1 MRIRDCHIAILENKY
16 DVLNSYLNDIK
27 QTTFKIISTPLENCT
42 QDMIDDMC
50 RIIDMANKVYNETTL
65 DSIIDDDEYDL
76 LIQRYTQIFNE
87 VPIGKT
93 ENSTYMEVGH
103 KPTSV
108 NEFEPLFTQ
117 VNRKDYIFA
126 DAIIPVD
133 EKLYRSKYT
142 IDMNIGDKGV
152 KKANM
157 DQLYPELVG
166 TLGKCKYVLFQDAS
180 GVGTDEAVFERDFIA
195 KHIKSGIYDKN
206 RQLSYM
212 LQLKYDGISVVATI
226 KNGKIIQASSR
237 GDISN
242 NKAEDYTP
250 ILYGYTFPNAV
261 HISDEIGVKFE
272 AIITYSDLERYNK
285 ETGSDF
291 KNCRTGI
298 SSIFARD
305 NGRRYQK
312 YITLVPLD
320 MNHQPHGYGLDNRV
334 AFLNEYFANTI
345 KNEGAIMV
353 GNYVSL
359 LYQVDKFLK
368 EAEALRNYS
377 YFMYDGIV
385 FSYLDE
391 DIVDALGRIGSINQY
406 QMAIKFKA
414 DTKLTKFTGYSYTIG
429 KDGRI
434 TPMIN
439 YEPVMFIG
447 TYHTKSSGHSY
458 GRFKELNLRK
468 GDTIAVEYRNDVMP
482 YVSVVDNQAPNP
494 NPPEEFISHCPAC
507 GNRITISDSGK
518 TAICNNIQC
527 SGRAIKRLAGF
538 FEALNIKNFS
548 EAYLQR
554 LGVIY
559 LADIYN
565 MSTVELARR
574 FNSDVLADKFR
585 VGLNEGLNNRFDYEL
600 MGALGFTSM
609 GSSKWK
615 TILSHMTIIELIKLM
630 ANPNLALN
638 TISNIK
644 GVGLKTATT
653 VIEEY
658 PLFEKD
664 INFIRTLKYKEIC
677 KEAFRKS
684 VRFSGVRDSSFI
696 QVLNNIGFDASGTA
710 GLTKDTD
717 ILVIPYNGFTS
728 SKVKKA
734 EENGTLIVPIAEF
747 KENPGKYL

>member
-1 MRIRDCHIAILENKY
+1 MKIKDCHIAILENKY
-16 DVLNSYLNDIK
+16 DVLNTYLNDIK
-27 QTTFKIISTPLENCT
+27 KATYIIISTPLENCT

-65 DSIIDDDEYDL
+65 ESIIDDDEYDIL
-76 LIQRYTQIFNE
+76 VERYKALYNE
-87 VPIGKT
+87 TPIGKT
-93 ENSTYMEVGH
+93 ESSVYMEVGQE
-103 KPTSV
+103 PTSI
-108 NEFEPLFTQ
+108 NDTQPLFDN
-117 VNRKDYIFA
+117 VNRNDYMFA
-126 DAIIPVD
+126 DVIIPID
-133 EKLYRSKYT
+133 EKLYHDKYN
-142 IDMNIGDKGV
+142 IDMNIGDKGI
-152 KKANM
+152 KRQNM

-166 TLGKCKYVLFQDAS
+166 TLGKCKYVLAQDACCVS
-180 GVGTDEAVFERDFIA
+180 SDEAVFERDFIA

-206 RQLSYM
+206 RHMNYM

-250 ILYGYTFPNAV
+250 ILYGYTFPKAT
-261 HISDEIGVKFE
+261 HIDEEIGVKFE
-272 AIITYSDLERYNK
+272 AIITYNDLYLYNK

-320 MNHQPHGYGLDNRV
+320 MNDQSNGYGLDNRI

-345 KNEGAIMV
+345 KNEGAIMS

-385 FSYLDE
+385 FSYLDD

-406 QMAIKFKA
+406 QIAIKFKA
-414 DTKLTKFTGYSYTIG
+414 DTKLTKFIGYTYTIG

-458 GRFKELNLRK
+458 GRFKELGLKK
-468 GDTIAVEYRNDVMP
+468 GDLISVEYRNDVMP
-482 YVSVVDNQAPNP
+482 YVNPVDNQAHNP
-494 NPPEEFISHCPAC
+494 NPVEEFIKNCPAC
-507 GNRITISDSGK
+507 GNRIKISDSGK
-518 TAICNNIQC
+518 TAICDNPQC

-559 LADIYN
+559 LAEIYN

-574 FNSDVLADKFR
+574 FNSTVLADKFKI
-585 VGLNEGLNNRFDYEL
+585 GLTQGLNNRFDYEL

-615 TILSHMTIIELIKLM
+615 TILSHMTITELIKLM
-630 ANPNLALN
+630 KEPKLALE

-653 VIEEY
+653 VVEEF
-658 PLFEKD
+658 PLFERD
-664 INFIRTLKYKEIC
+664 INFILTLNYKEIC

-717 ILVIPYNGFTS
+717 ILVIPHNGFTS

-734 EENGTLIVPIAEF
+734 EENGTLIVPIGEF